1 MARTHERAGRSRTVR
16 HFLTDTPMYSF
27 LASAVATRYGPA
39 LIEATS
45 GPARGAEKIKVGTT
59 LTLIFRPRP
68 DQSWYSPHFDFSR
81 AERAG
86 LPAFLTLLFLFCART
101 NRPRSPSL
109 KRSSN
114 AGNPYFG
121 QPSPYRPAEEA
132 AQFPIELRVNE
143 HTPMKTATGSQ
154 SSRSPL
160 ECPSNR

>member
-1 MARTHERAGRSRTVR
+1 
-16 HFLTDTPMYSF
+16 MYSS
-27 LASAVATRYGPA
+27 LASPAATRYRPF
-39 LIEATS
+39 LIEAAS
-45 GPARGAEKIKVGTT
+45 RLAAGAEKIKVGKT

-68 DQSWYSPHFDFSR
+68 DQSWYNPHFDFPR
-81 AERAG
+81 AERVGPA
-86 LPAFLTLLFLFCART
+86 AFLTHLFCFYSRA

-114 AGNPYFG
+114 AGSPYFG
-121 QPSPYRPAEEA
+121 QRSPYRPAEEA
-132 AQFPIELRVNE
+132 GRFATGIGVSE